1 MLPHVSDHGI
11 FVFKLLSAKSTK
23 LFLLYN
29 MSLLMDFKL
38 VMVAELSSTKVAIER
53 DVKKVDCFLMSL
65 KVCFSQ
71 KFLLA
76 FFAFMIL
83 SILMKNDMVL

>member
-1 MLPHVSDHGI
+1 MLSHVSDHGI
-11 FVFKLLSAKSTK
+11 FVIKFLPAKSTEL
-23 LFLLYN
+23 LFLYD

-38 VMVAELSSTKVAIER
+38 VMVADLSSAKVAVER
-53 DVKKVDCFLMSL
+53 DVNKVDCFLMSL

-71 KFLLA
+71 KLLFA